1 MDILNLKDLEVLE
14 IQENTFD
21 YLITAQAKERPK
33 FCIKCYSDSLIRHST
48 NEMMVS
54 DVRIHDKRTKIN
66 LIRRRYKCKSC
77 GYTFY
82 ELLSSVDTGFRTTKR
97 LRSSIEKESLK
108 KTFKS
113 LEEEYAISNMTAR
126 RIFDNHIKELEK
138 SRKLIAPRVLG
149 IDEAHLNY
157 KMRGVLTDTEN
168 NRLIEITEDNNKPSI
183 KKAIQSMEGWKN
195 IEIVTMDMAKGY
207 RYTVNEIL
215 PKALVVIDKFHVVQ
229 YAQMALSRVRV
240 DYKNSLKKSD
250 RAKFHKDKWLLQ
262 SNAEDLS
269 PDNIEARDR
278 ILEQSETLTT
288 AYWFKEMIREM
299 YRSETKRQ
307 AHEWFYT
314 IESSIPKGKEFKV
327 FRDLFKTYNNCKPEI
342 MNYFDARYTNA
353 YTESIN
359 NQIKRVEKAGAGYSY
374 EVLRAK
380 CIYGLQQP
388 NKPKFGSMGFKK
400 VSKVEVEEFS
410 SYFEPHCLCA

>member
-82 ELLSSVDTGFRTTKR
+82 ELLSSVDTDFRTTKR

-113 LEEEYAISNMTAR
+113 LEEEYAISNMTVR
-126 RIFDNHIKELEK
+126 RIFDNYIKELEK

-183 KKAIQSMEGWKN
+183 KKAIQSMEGWEN

-207 RYTVNEIL
+207 RYTINEIL
-215 PKALVVIDKFHVVQ
+215 PNALVVIDKFHVIQ
-229 YAQMALSRVRV
+229 YAQMALNKVRV
-240 DYKNSLKKSD
+240 TVKNKLPKSEQG
-250 RAKFHKDKWLLQ
+250 AFHRSKWLLQ
-262 SNAEDLS
+262 SNKEDLTKI
-269 PDNIEARDR
+269 DEYDRDLLLDKSDVLR
-278 ILEQSETLTT
+278 T
-288 AYWFKEMIREM
+288 AYWIKELIRDL
-299 YRSETKRQ
+299 YVQETKKQ
-307 AHEWFYT
+307 AYELFHV
-314 IESSIPKGKEFKV
+314 IETTIPKDKEYAE
-327 FRDLFKTYNNCKPEI
+327 FRKLMKTYNACKKEI
-342 MNYFDARYTNA
+342 FNYFDARYTNA
-353 YTESIN
+353 YTESVN
-359 NQIKRVEKAGAGYSY
+359 NLIKKVEKNGMGYLFD
-374 EVLRAK
+374 VLRGK
-380 CIYGLQQP
+380 CLYGLQQAK
-388 NKPKFGSMGFKK
+388 KPKFGSKSFKK
-400 VSKVEVEEFS
+400 VGD
-410 SYFEPHCLCA
+410 